1 MTPYPLKIWSLRQT
15 RGGSHTFWSQRVRL
29 LRCFPYEGQV
39 CNFPTFGRNISIECN
54 FREILFHCLALSFE
68 RPLGGLVQGYLLDQS
83 VGEQPHRTA
92 NLAFR
97 ASPLV
102 LAIKRA
108 FALTSNLD
116 FTKIE
121 PEFYDLRRRSRLS
134 FQQAKR
140 LAPHFILPGR
150 GRLS

>member
-1 MTPYPLKIWSLRQT
+1 VVSSKVIYSTSRSVSNRIVQRIWPS
-15 RGGSHTFWSQRVRL
+15 G
-29 LRCFPYEGQV
+29 
-39 CNFPTFGRNISIECN
+39 
-54 FREILFHCLALSFE
+54 
-68 RPLGGLVQGYLLDQS
+68 
-83 VGEQPHRTA
+83 
-92 NLAFR
+92 

-121 PEFYDLRRRSRLS
+121 PEFYDLRRRSRLP